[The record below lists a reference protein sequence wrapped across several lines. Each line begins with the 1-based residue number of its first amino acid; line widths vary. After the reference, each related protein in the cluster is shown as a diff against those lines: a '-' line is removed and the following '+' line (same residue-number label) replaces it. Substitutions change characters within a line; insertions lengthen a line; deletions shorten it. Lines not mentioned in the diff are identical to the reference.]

1 MRLRK
6 EPKVWF
12 KRDIMN
18 KNEVIGHIQLVDY
31 MIGKATPH
39 IEYSI
44 DEEYRNQGI
53 MSTELPK
60 YLKLC
65 KKHDVYQLLAVTLED
80 NIPSQKVL
88 EKSGFMY
95 LSKIDDKMTY
105 IIDIRLT
112 RREVEKT
119 IKMMKDYYG

>member
-44 DEEYRNQGI
+44 DEEYR
-53 MSTELPK
+53 
-60 YLKLC
+60 
-65 KKHDVYQLLAVTLED
+65 
-80 NIPSQKVL
+80 
-88 EKSGFMY
+88 
-95 LSKIDDKMTY
+95 
-105 IIDIRLT
+105 IRS
-112 RREVEKT
+112 
-119 IKMMKDYYG
+119 